1 VTGAATPSGAAP
13 GPPGPGPSGADP
25 AAAQPSGADPAAA
38 TPPSGADPAAGPA
51 RTARPAA
58 GRAGAAP
65 GPFAGPRAG
74 SADPGPGPGA
84 AAAPGPLAGLRVLD
98 LSRLLPGGYCT
109 LLLADLGA
117 DVLKVEEPGK
127 GDYLRWMPPYA
138 ATGDGAMHLAL
149 NRGKRSMTLNL
160 KVSQGRDLLRELV
173 READVLVESF
183 RPGVMDRLGA
193 GWEVLSADNPQ
204 LIYVAISGYGAD
216 GPYADRAGHDI
227 NYLGYAG
234 ALSFSGH
241 PDTGPWQPGLQ
252 VGDLGGGGLMAAVA
266 ILAALHARARTGT
279 GQYCDVSMT
288 DGVLSWLT
296 LAAGAF
302 AVTGTPPGV
311 GTEVLNGGYACYGVY
326 RCADGRHVT
335 VGALEPQFFAAL
347 CRALGAEE
355 LVPWHLDPA
364 RQSDLHAR
372 LAGIFA
378 TRTRDDWLSVLVPA
392 DCCVGPVNDLAEA
405 FADPQVAARA
415 MVVPQALPDGT
426 SFAQLGVVPRL
437 AGTPGRVGGVASA
450 LGADTDDVLTAL
462 GYDADAVAALRSAG
476 VV

>member
-1 VTGAATPSGAAP
+1 VT
-13 GPPGPGPSGADP
+13 
-25 AAAQPSGADPAAA
+25 
-38 TPPSGADPAAGPA
+38 AGPH
-51 RTARPAA
+51 
-58 GRAGAAP
+58 
-65 GPFAGPRAG
+65 
-74 SADPGPGPGA
+74 
-84 AAAPGPLAGLRVLD
+84 PGPLAGLRVLD

-127 GDYLRWMPPYA
+127 GDYLRWMPPY
-138 ATGDGAMHLAL
+138 TSSGEGAMHLAL

-160 KVSQGRDLLRELV
+160 KVSQGRDVLRRLV

-183 RPGVMDRLGA
+183 RPGVMDRLGV

-234 ALSFSGH
+234 ALSFTGH

-252 VGDLGGGGLMAAVA
+252 IGDLGGGGLTAAVA
-266 ILAALHARARTGT
+266 ILAALHARAATGT
-279 GQYCDVSMT
+279 GQLCDVSMT

-302 AVTGTPPGV
+302 AATGVPPRP
-311 GTEVLNGGYACYGVY
+311 GTETLNGGLACYGVY
-326 RCADGRHVT
+326 RCADARHVT

-347 CRALGAEE
+347 CRALGVEE

-364 RQSDLHAR
+364 RQGELRAR
-372 LAGIFA
+372 LEAVFA
-378 TRTRDDWLSVLVPA
+378 TRTRDEWLDVLVPA

-405 FADPQVAARA
+405 FADPQVAARG
-415 MVVPQALPDGT
+415 MVVPQELPDGT
-426 SFAQLGVVPRL
+426 AFAQLGVVPRL
-437 AGTPGRVGGVASA
+437 SATPGRVGGVASR
-450 LGADTDDVLTAL
+450 LGADTEDVLAAL
-462 GYDADAVAALRSAG
+462 GCAPDEVAALRTAG
-476 VV
+476 AV

>member
-1 VTGAATPSGAAP
+1 MTSL
-13 GPPGPGPSGADP
+13 
-25 AAAQPSGADPAAA
+25 
-38 TPPSGADPAAGPA
+38 
-51 RTARPAA
+51 
-58 GRAGAAP
+58 
-65 GPFAGPRAG
+65 
-74 SADPGPGPGA
+74 
-84 AAAPGPLAGLRVLD
+84 PLAGLTVLD
-98 LSRLLPGGYCT
+98 LSRLLPGGYAT

-138 ATGDGAMHLAL
+138 ATGEGGMHLAL
-149 NRGKRSMTLNL
+149 NRGKRSMTLHL
-160 KVSQGRDLLRELV
+160 KLSQGRAVLRELV

-183 RPGVMDRLGA
+183 RPGVMDRLGV
-193 GWEVLSADNPQ
+193 GWEVLSKDNPR
-204 LIYVAISGYGAD
+204 LIYAAISGYGAD

-252 VGDLGGGGLMAAVA
+252 IGDLGGGALMAAVGV
-266 ILAALHARARTGT
+266 LTALHARERTGL

-302 AVTGTPPGV
+302 AATGGPPQV
-311 GTEVLNGGYACYGVY
+311 GAEVLNGGYACYGVY
-326 RCADGRHVT
+326 RCADDRYVT

-347 CRALGAEE
+347 CAALGLDE

-364 RQSDLHAR
+364 RQRELRDR
-372 LAGIFA
+372 LAAVFA
-378 TRTRDDWLSVLVPA
+378 TRTRDEWLALLVPA
-392 DCCVGPVNDLAEA
+392 DCCVGPVNDVAEA
-405 FADPQVAARA
+405 FADAQVRARGMVAEQRLADGTPFPQV
-415 MVVPQALPDGT
+415 
-426 SFAQLGVVPRL
+426 GVVPRL
-437 AGTPGRVGGVASA
+437 SATPGRVGGVASA

-462 GYDADAVAALRSAG
+462 GYDAGTVAELRAAGAV
-476 VV
+476 

>member
-1 VTGAATPSGAAP
+1 VTGL
-13 GPPGPGPSGADP
+13 
-25 AAAQPSGADPAAA
+25 
-38 TPPSGADPAAGPA
+38 
-51 RTARPAA
+51 
-58 GRAGAAP
+58 
-65 GPFAGPRAG
+65 
-74 SADPGPGPGA
+74 
-84 AAAPGPLAGLRVLD
+84 PLAGLRVLD
-98 LSRLLPGGYCT
+98 LSRLLPGGYLT

-138 ATGDGAMHLAL
+138 STGEGAMHLAL

-160 KVSQGRDLLRELV
+160 KLSQGGAVLRELV

-183 RPGVMDRLGA
+183 RPGVMTRLGV
-193 GWEVLSADNPQ
+193 GWEVLSEDNPR
-204 LIYVAISGYGAD
+204 LIYAAISGYGAD

-234 ALSFSGH
+234 ALSYSGH
-241 PDTGPWQPGLQ
+241 PGTGPWQPGLQ
-252 VGDLGGGGLMAAVA
+252 IGDLGGGALMAAVA
-266 ILAALHARARTGT
+266 VLTALHVRERTGT

-302 AVTGTPPGV
+302 AATGMPPGP
-311 GTEVLNGGYACYGVY
+311 GTEMLNGGFACYGVY

-347 CRALGAEE
+347 CAALGVDE

-364 RQSDLHAR
+364 RQRELRSR
-372 LAGIFA
+372 LEAVFA
-378 TRTRDDWLSVLVPA
+378 TRTRDEWLAVLVPA

-405 FADPQVAARA
+405 YADPQVRARG
-415 MVVPQALPDGT
+415 MVVEQPLADGT

-437 AGTPGRVGGVASA
+437 AATPGRVGAVASA
-450 LGADTDDVLTAL
+450 LGSDTDAVLASL
-462 GYDADAVAALRSAG
+462 GRTPDEVAVLRAAGA
-476 VV
+476 V